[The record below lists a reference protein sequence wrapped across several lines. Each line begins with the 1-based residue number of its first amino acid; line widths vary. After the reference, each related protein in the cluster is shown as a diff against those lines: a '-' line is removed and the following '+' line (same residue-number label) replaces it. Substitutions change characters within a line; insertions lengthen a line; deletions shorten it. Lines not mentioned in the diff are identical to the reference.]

1 MTTPC
6 FPHVWPKPL
15 LSIIKKIFY
24 VVSSLASGHSRLH
37 SKPYHVDAPDFSKKW
52 FAMFYAEAT
61 DFGSLFGPQV
71 YFPYINP
78 QV

>member
-1 MTTPC
+1 MIAHC
-6 FPHVWPKPL
+6 FPHVRPKPP
-15 LSIIKKIFY
+15 LSIINKTFY

-37 SKPYHVDAPDFSKKW
+37 SKPHRVDAPDFSKKW
-52 FAMFYAEAT
+52 VAMFYAGAT
-61 DFGSLFGPQV
+61 DFRSLFGPQV